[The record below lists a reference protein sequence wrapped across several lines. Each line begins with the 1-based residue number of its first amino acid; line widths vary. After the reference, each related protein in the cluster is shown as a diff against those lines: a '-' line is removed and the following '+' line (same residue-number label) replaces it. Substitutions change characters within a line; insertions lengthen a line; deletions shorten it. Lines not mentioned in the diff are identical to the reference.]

1 MDVVKFPLV
10 YVNSKEEY
18 NDFRNLFH
26 LNSNFPIVIAGPCS
40 LESTQVLEYS
50 AKFLKSC
57 GVNFLRAGLY
67 KPRTSP
73 YDFQG
78 LRRDGLKMTQYIA
91 EKYDIKTVAEVTD
104 VRELE
109 LVLKYVNVIQIGSRN
124 MQNFDFLKEVGRLK
138 CPVILKRGMCST
150 VNEFILAAEYL
161 AVGGNR
167 NILLCERGIRTFEN
181 SVRNTLDVA
190 TIALVKKYTK
200 LPIIADLS
208 HSLGRK
214 DVVNEVAKSVL
225 AAGADGIMVEVHPKA
240 HEALSDPN
248 QQLDF
253 CEFKKLIYELK
264 KFIIKY

>member
-1 MDVVKFPLV
+1 MDVAQFPLV
-10 YVNSKEEY
+10 SVKSKEEF
-18 NDFRNLFH
+18 NDFRNLFN
-26 LNSNFPIVIAGPCS
+26 LNFNFPIVIAGPCS
-40 LESTQVLEYS
+40 LESKQIFEDS
-50 AKFLKSC
+50 AKFLKSY

-78 LRRDGLKMTQYIA
+78 LRRDGLKMTKYIA

-109 LVLKYVNVIQIGSRN
+109 LILQYVDVVQIGSRN

-150 VNEFILAAEYL
+150 VSEFILAAEYIAL
-161 AVGGNR
+161 GGNR

-181 SVRNTLDVA
+181 SVRNTLDVVA
-190 TIALVKKYTK
+190 IALVKKYTK

-214 DVVNEVAKSVL
+214 DVINEVAKSVL
-225 AAGADGIMVEVHPKA
+225 VAGADGIMVEVHPKVQ
-240 HEALSDPN
+240 EALSDKK

-253 CEFKKLIYELK
+253 CEFKRLISEIKKLY
-264 KFIIKY
+264 